1 MAATILLM
9 GGAKPHG
16 RTSIRVGERH
26 TETCVF
32 ALIALVEIKTNA
44 QSLQVGIRMRG
55 QHKEESLNEI
65 LKRNIF
71 IMLIEGVEVSR

>member
-9 GGAKPHG
+9 GRAKPHG

-26 TETCVF
+26 AETRVF
-32 ALIALVEIKTNA
+32 ALIALVEIKTHA

-55 QHKEESLNEI
+55 QHEEESLNKI
-65 LKRNIF
+65 LKRNIVT
-71 IMLIEGVEVSR
+71 LIEGV